1 MERNKKGDSNNM
13 TLYEIKEDFQR
24 LFQTAEEEEI
34 TDEVLKDTLESLQ
47 YDLEDKA
54 DQYAKIIKELEGQ
67 AKVIDDERQRLDEKK
82 RTITNNITR
91 MKTALKDAM
100 KVADKKKIKTDLF
113 TFSVRKASNRSVE
126 ITGEVPKEYLKA
138 PEPNTM
144 AIKELLKTQKVEW
157 AYLKEPT
164 EFLSIR

>member
-1 MERNKKGDSNNM
+1 MS
-13 TLYEIKEDFQR
+13 TLYEIKNDFQR
-24 LFQTAEEEEI
+24 LFQMAEEEEI

-67 AKVIDDERQRLDEKK
+67 AKVIDDEKQRLDEKK

-100 KVADKKKIKTDLF
+100 KVADKRKIKTDLF
-113 TFSVRKASNRSVE
+113 TFSVSKTSNRSVE
-126 ITGEVPKEYLKA
+126 IIGEVPKEYLKE
-138 PEPNTM
+138 PEPNTL
-144 AIKELLKTQKVEW
+144 AIKELLKTQEVEW